1 MVKKID
7 IKPAVLD
14 SGTTVSV
21 QILKYIDGEL
31 SEDNTYTFDA
41 NDLEVSR
48 ASSNTYVAK
57 IVFGTAYTEWIDGS
71 TTQCFFDGVVCSP
84 NDAYTL
90 AGLVEA
96 DVTAFASGGGSYTFP
111 SNSGNTAYVSSG
123 GNDGTGVVGNIS
135 KPFLTADGAI
145 AALTTAGG
153 TDDATVVILS
163 SSVTIEITDY
173 DYTTM
178 PYNLDFHVLCPS
190 DVSIEGNC
198 SFGLLR
204 LKTQGLVY
212 ANPAMLCAT
221 DESWY
226 IECGAF
232 IVPATANGSL
242 EVSGTINCN
251 TFLVLAN
258 VNIVCDF
265 DTVVWRTSCNI
276 ETVGGFNYVKIN
288 PRIWEGKI
296 SQVDTDPPTIDAVIE
311 NTINGTITTGYNNVG
326 EYELIC
332 AGAFIPGFTSVD
344 FGNINVVAI
353 AQYGSAL
360 QGTITTEKVP
370 VFAFDAFNAAANNIL
385 LATDVT
391 IKIYPEKY

>member
-1 MVKKID
+1 
-7 IKPAVLD
+7 
-14 SGTTVSV
+14 
-21 QILKYIDGEL
+21 
-31 SEDNTYTFDA
+31 
-41 NDLEVSR
+41 
-48 ASSNTYVAK
+48 
-57 IVFGTAYTEWIDGS
+57 
-71 TTQCFFDGVVCSP
+71 
-84 NDAYTL
+84 
-90 AGLVEA
+90 
-96 DVTAFASGGGSYTFP
+96 
-111 SNSGNTAYVSSG
+111 
-123 GNDGTGVVGNIS
+123 
-135 KPFLTADGAI
+135 
-145 AALTTAGG
+145 
-153 TDDATVVILS
+153 
-163 SSVTIEITDY
+163 
-173 DYTTM
+173 M

-190 DVSIEGNC
+190 DVSIEGSC

-204 LKTQGLVY
+204 LKTQGAVY

-221 DESWY
+221 DDSWY

-265 DTVVWRTSCNI
+265 DTVVWRISCNI

-332 AGAFIPGFTSVD
+332 VGAFIPGFTSVD
-344 FGNINVVAI
+344 LEISTSVAI
-353 AQYGSAL
+353 C
-360 QGTITTEKVP
+360 TIRKRTTGNYYNGESSRVCLRC
-370 VFAFDAFNAAANNIL
+370 FQCCR
-385 LATDVT
+385 
-391 IKIYPEKY
+391 